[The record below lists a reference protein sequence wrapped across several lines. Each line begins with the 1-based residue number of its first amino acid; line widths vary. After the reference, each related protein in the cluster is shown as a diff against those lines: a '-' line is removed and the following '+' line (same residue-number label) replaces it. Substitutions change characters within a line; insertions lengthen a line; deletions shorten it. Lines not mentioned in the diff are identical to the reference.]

1 MQKFKTFFKLE
12 EMAAANVSDLDADF
26 LKRAQKVTS
35 FNLSSNDFT
44 SLKYKKEIQHLFRTH
59 MFPSF
64 DLDTTISGQPTP
76 NKLNN
81 LIKKLKSI
89 NAKNFKNLHTYN
101 LKGVGPA
108 EATLFF
114 LLDKAHLGGGSS
126 AGVDIVVDGK
136 NYEVKAGNLP
146 GEFGG
151 KEIIG
156 FKLGGTVPLANMVKA
171 ALEIRDADPKIAAKG
186 KEKTGVNGAQ
196 IKAIMAD
203 RKLAARW
210 KKEVETPYAKA
221 ASKYLGKNPII
232 FMVNTTPA
240 ARSGEVAAIKTPSLS
255 DISIDVVTQGT
266 IKPRVKI

>member
-1 MQKFKTFFKLE
+1 MRFKYYLK
-12 EMAAANVSDLDADF
+12 EMAAVNVADLDAEF

-35 FNLSSNDFT
+35 FNLSSKDFI

-59 MFPSF
+59 LFPSF
-64 DLDTTISGQPTP
+64 DLNSTISGQPTV
-76 NKLNN
+76 NKLNK
-81 LIKKLKSI
+81 LIKELKSI
-89 NAKNFKNLHTYN
+89 SAKDFKYLHNYN
-101 LKGVGPA
+101 LKGVGPS

-126 AGVDIVVDGK
+126 AGVDIIVDGK
-136 NYEVKAGNLP
+136 DYEVKAGNLP

-156 FKLGGTVPLANMVKA
+156 FKLGGTVPLANMVKS
-171 ALEIRDADPKIAAKG
+171 ALEIRDSDPKIAAKG

-210 KKEVETPYAKA
+210 KREVETPYAKA

-232 FMVNTTPA
+232 FMVNTTPKA
-240 ARSGEVAAIKTPSLS
+240 KSGEVAAIIKPKLS

-266 IKPRVKI
+266 IKPRVKIS

>member
-1 MQKFKTFFKLE
+1 MQRFKNFFT
-12 EMAAANVSDLDADF
+12 EMAAANIEDLDHDF

-35 FNLSSNDFT
+35 FNLSSSDFT
-44 SLKYKKEIQHLFRTH
+44 TLRYKKEIQHLFTTH
-59 MFPSF
+59 LFSKF
-64 DLDTTISGQPTP
+64 DLGSTISGQPTV
-76 NKLNN
+76 NKLNK
-81 LIKKLKSI
+81 LIKTLKGM
-89 NAKNFKNLHTYN
+89 NPKNFQALHNYN

-108 EATLFF
+108 EATLYF
-114 LLDKAHLGGGSS
+114 LLDDAHLGGGSS
-126 AGVDIVVDGK
+126 KGVDIVVGGK

-146 GEFGG
+146 SEFGF

-156 FKLGGTVPLANMVKA
+156 FKLGGTVPLANMVKS
-171 ALEIRDADPKIAAKG
+171 ALEIRDSDPKIAAKG

-210 KKEVETPYAKA
+210 KREVETPYAKA

-232 FMVNTTPA
+232 FMVNTTPKA
-240 ARSGEVAAIKTPSLS
+240 KSGEVAAIIKPTIS

-266 IKPRVKI
+266 IKPRVKIS

>member
-1 MQKFKTFFKLE
+1 MRKFKTFFKLE
-12 EMAAANVSDLDADF
+12 EMASANISDLDAEF

-35 FNLSSNDFT
+35 FNISSSDFI

-59 MFPSF
+59 MFPTF
-64 DLDTTISGQPTP
+64 DLNTTISGQPTP

-156 FKLGGTVPLANMVKA
+156 FKLGGTVPLASIVKS
-171 ALEIRDADPKIAAKG
+171 ALEIRDSDPKITAKG
-186 KEKTGVNGAQ
+186 NEKTGVNGKQ

-210 KKEVETPYAKA
+210 KKEVETPYAQA
-221 ASKYLGKNPII
+221 AAKYLGKNPII

>member
-1 MQKFKTFFKLE
+1 MQRFKNFFT
-12 EMAAANVSDLDADF
+12 EMAAVNVSELDAEF

-35 FNLSSNDFT
+35 FNLSSKDFI

-59 MFPSF
+59 LFPSF
-64 DLDTTISGQPTP
+64 DLNNTISGQPTVTKL
-76 NKLNN
+76 NKL
-81 LIKKLKSI
+81 IKELKGIST
-89 NAKNFKNLHTYN
+89 KDFKYLHNYN
-101 LKGVGPA
+101 LKGVGPS

-136 NYEVKAGNLP
+136 DYEVKAGNLP

-156 FKLGGTVPLANMVKA
+156 FKLGGTVPLANMVKS
-171 ALEIRDADPKIAAKG
+171 ALEIRDSDPKIAAKG

-196 IKAIMAD
+196 IKAITAD
-203 RKLAARW
+203 RKLAPRW
-210 KKEVETPYAKA
+210 QKEVVLPYARA
-221 ASKYLGKNPII
+221 AAKYLGKNPII
-232 FMVNTTPA
+232 FMVNTTPK
-240 ARSGEVAAIKTPSLS
+240 ARFGEVAAIIKPKIS

-266 IKPRVKI
+266 IKPRVKIS